1 VAHQTFFYKKNGV
14 VSEKPWGPK
23 QGWIVD
29 VASTLKF
36 NNTDLRLQVLRM
48 NGASGEGSQGGQPGN
63 DDDPVRRYY
72 QVNGVG
78 PRDKF

>member
-1 VAHQTFFYKKNGV
+1 VAHQTQKKFFRGA
-14 VSEKPWGPK
+14 SEKPWGPK

-36 NNTDLRLQVLRM
+36 NNADLRLQVLRM
-48 NGASGEGSQGGQPGN
+48 NGLSGEGSQGVQPGN
-63 DDDPVRRYY
+63 DDYPVRRYF